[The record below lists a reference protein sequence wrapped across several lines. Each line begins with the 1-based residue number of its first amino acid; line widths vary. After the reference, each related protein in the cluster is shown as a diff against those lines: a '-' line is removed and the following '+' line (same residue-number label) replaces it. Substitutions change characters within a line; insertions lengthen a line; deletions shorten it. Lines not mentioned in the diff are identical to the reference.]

1 MGEEPFQNDPEVNAI
16 ALDMASRTYVGRT
29 DDLVVDAAVKFRH
42 FIMTGKVL
50 IPPQP
55 EQPA

>member
-1 MGEEPFQNDPEVNAI
+1 MGEIANDNDTQTNI
-16 ALDMASRTYVGRT
+16 TALDFAVRSLPGSV
-29 DDLVVDAAVKFRH
+29 DDEIVDAAVKFRH

>member
-1 MGEEPFQNDPEVNAI
+1 MGEQSCDNDVQTNVT
-16 ALDMASRTYVGRT
+16 ALDFAVRSLPGRV
-29 DDLVVDAAVKFRH
+29 DDEIVDAAVKFRH